1 MTIFKATAVMALG
14 TVVSRVTGLIRNLLV
29 VAALGTAIFA
39 DTFNVANT
47 IPTIL
52 YILLIGGA
60 LNSVF
65 VPQLVR
71 SMKEDRD
78 GGAAFASRLL
88 TATAVFL
95 GAITIV
101 AVLVAPLLVRLY
113 AGKFASV
120 GFEHEYA
127 LTVTFARYCLPQIF
141 FLGLFVMFGQVANSR
156 GKFGPMMW
164 APVLNNL
171 VVISSLLIFLKI
183 APHVTSKTISPGEG
197 ALLGL
202 GTTAGVAL
210 QFLVLVP
217 VVTRLNVR
225 LRPRFDWR
233 AGGIGHSSRLA
244 FWTFC
249 FVLVNQIGY
258 LIVVNIATAASVKA
272 KALGLSLGV
281 GFTPYANAYLIFILP
296 HSIFTVSLV
305 TALLPRISAAAAD
318 KRVDIV
324 RTEISTALKIIGV
337 ATVPAAFA
345 FLFFGPLMA
354 TVLYAGTDAANARQ
368 IGYVLAGF
376 SLGLIPFSAS
386 HLLLRGFY
394 AFEDTKTPVGIN
406 LILNLVMVG
415 LSIVANLFLP
425 LRWVVV
431 GLAGAFA
438 IAYFVSI
445 NVTLKRLGRRI
456 GPLSGNGILRTHV
469 RLGFAALVAMVPAF
483 AVAQIASSFV
493 GKTALGSL
501 IALAIAGPIFLAL
514 YLYLARRLRVVE
526 VNLLFLRLR
535 ALAGRGMESA

>member
-1 MTIFKATAVMALG
+1 MTIFKSTAVMAVG
-14 TVVSRVTGLIRNLLV
+14 TVVSRITGMIRNLLV

-71 SMKEDRD
+71 SMKEDAD

-88 TATAVFL
+88 TATAVLL
-95 GAITIV
+95 GSITIA
-101 AVLVAPLLVRLY
+101 AVVLAPLLVRLY
-113 AGKFASV
+113 AGKFSSA

-127 LTVTFARYCLPQIF
+127 LTVTFARYCLPQIL

-156 GKFGPMMW
+156 GRFGPMMW

-171 VVISSLLIFLKI
+171 VVISSLLVFLKI
-183 APHVTSKTISPGEG
+183 APHVTTKTITPGET

-217 VVTRLNVR
+217 VVASLKIR

-233 AGGIGHSSRLA
+233 AGGLGHSGRLA

-272 KALGLSLGV
+272 KALGLAIGV
-281 GFTPYANAYLIFILP
+281 GFTPYSNAYLIFILP

-305 TALLPRISAAAAD
+305 TALLPRISAAAAE
-318 KRVDIV
+318 KRVADV
-324 RTEISTALKIIGV
+324 RAEIGTALKVIGV
-337 ATVPAAFA
+337 ATVPSAFA

-394 AFEDTKTPVGIN
+394 AFEDTKSPVGIN
-406 LILNLVMVG
+406 LILNLVMVA
-415 LSIVANLFLP
+415 LSIVANIFLP

-431 GLAGAFA
+431 GLAAAFA

-445 NVTLKRLGRRI
+445 QITAKKLSKRI
-456 GPLSGNGILRTHV
+456 GSLHGSGILRTHV
-469 RLGFAALVAMVPAF
+469 RLGLAGLIAMVPAYS
-483 AVAQIASSFV
+483 IAIVMSSYL
-493 GKTALGSL
+493 GKGALGSSITL
-501 IALAIAGPIFLAL
+501 VVVGPLFFAT

-526 VNLLFLRLR
+526 VQTLLDRLR
-535 ALAGRGMESA
+535 AVSGRGMESA

>member
-1 MTIFKATAVMALG
+1 MTVFRSTAVMAIG
-14 TVVSRVTGLIRNLLV
+14 TVVSRVTGMVRNLLV

-71 SMKEDRD
+71 SMKEDDD
-78 GGAAFASRLL
+78 GGSAFASRLL
-88 TATAVFL
+88 TATAVLL
-95 GAITIV
+95 GLITIA

-113 AGKFASV
+113 AGKFASA
-120 GFEHEYA
+120 GFEHEFA
-127 LTVTFARYCLPQIF
+127 LTVTFARYCLPQIL

-171 VVISSLLIFLKI
+171 VVISSLLIFLKV
-183 APHVTSKTISPGEG
+183 APNVTAKTITPGESV
-197 ALLGL
+197 LLGL

-217 VVTRLNVR
+217 VVAKLKIK

-233 AGGIGHSSRLA
+233 GGGLGHSSRLA

-272 KALGLSLGV
+272 KALGLAIGV
-281 GFTPYANAYLIFILP
+281 GFTPYANAYLIFVLP

-305 TALLPRISAAAAD
+305 TALLPRISAAAAE
-318 KRVDIV
+318 KRIDDV
-324 RTEISTALKIIGV
+324 RDEIGSALKIIGV
-337 ATVPAAFA
+337 ATVPAAIA

-376 SLGLIPFSAS
+376 GLGLIPFSAS

-394 AFEDTKTPVGIN
+394 AFEDTKSPVGIN
-406 LILNLVMVG
+406 VILNIVTVA
-415 LSIVANLFLP
+415 LSIVANIFLP

-445 NVTLKRLGRRI
+445 RITLSRLGRHI
-456 GPLSGNGILRTHV
+456 GSLKGRGILRTHI
-469 RLGFAALVAMVPAF
+469 RLALASLIAMVPAYAAATGIIVVAGRG
-483 AVAQIASSFV
+483 AV
-493 GKTALGSL
+493 G
-501 IALAIAGPIFLAL
+501 ALAALSVAGPIFLGS
-514 YLYLARRLRVVE
+514 YLFLARLLRVSE
-526 VNLLFLRLR
+526 VHHLFGRIR
-535 ALAGRGMESA
+535 ALTGRGMEST

>member
-1 MTIFKATAVMALG
+1 MTVFRSTAVMALG
-14 TVVSRVTGLIRNLLV
+14 TVVSRVTGMVRNLLV

-71 SMKEDRD
+71 SMKENED

-88 TATAVFL
+88 TATAVLL
-95 GAITIV
+95 GAITII

-113 AGKFASV
+113 AGKFTSV

-156 GKFGPMMW
+156 GRFGPMMW

-183 APHVTSKTISPGEG
+183 APHVTTKTITSGES

-210 QFLVLVP
+210 QFFVLVP
-217 VVTRLNVR
+217 VVASLKLK

-233 AGGIGHSSRLA
+233 SGGIGHSGRLA

-272 KALGLSLGV
+272 KALGLALGV
-281 GFTPYANAYLIFILP
+281 GFTPYANAYLIFVLP

-318 KRVDIV
+318 KHVDAV
-324 RTEISTALKIIGV
+324 RNEISTALKMIGV

-354 TVLYAGTDAANARQ
+354 TVLYAGTDPANARQ

-394 AFEDTKTPVGIN
+394 AFEDTKSPVGIN
-406 LILNLVMVG
+406 LILNLVMVA
-415 LSIVANLFLP
+415 LSIVAHFFLP

-445 NVTLKRLGRRI
+445 RITVNKLGKRI
-456 GPLSGNGILRTHV
+456 GSLSGNGIMRTHV
-469 RLGFAALVAMVPAF
+469 RLGFASLVAMAPAY
-483 AVAQIASSFV
+483 VIARTVSSFA
-493 GKTALGSL
+493 GKGALGSL
-501 IALAIAGPIFLAL
+501 VSLVISGPIFLAI
-514 YLYLARRLRVVE
+514 YLFLARRLRVAE
-526 VNLLFLRLR
+526 VNLLFTRLR

>member
-1 MTIFKATAVMALG
+1 MTIYRSTAVMATG
-14 TVVSRVTGLIRNLLV
+14 TVVSRITGMIRNLLV

-71 SMKEDRD
+71 SMKEDED

-88 TATAVFL
+88 TATAVLL
-95 GAITIV
+95 GFITLV
-101 AVLVAPLLVRLY
+101 AVLIAPLLVRLY
-113 AGKFASV
+113 ASKFATV

-127 LTVTFARYCLPQIF
+127 LTVTFARYCLPQIL

-156 GKFGPMMW
+156 DKFGPMMW

-183 APHVTSKTISPGEG
+183 APHATTKTITQGES

-217 VVTRLNVR
+217 VVASLKVR

-233 AGGIGHSSRLA
+233 GGGLGHSSRLA

-272 KALGLSLGV
+272 KALGLAVGV
-281 GFTPYANAYLIFILP
+281 GFTPYANAYLIFVLP

-305 TALLPRISAAAAD
+305 TALLPRISAAAAE
-318 KRVDIV
+318 KRIDVV
-324 RTEISTALKIIGV
+324 RSEISTALKMIGV

-354 TVLYAGTDAANARQ
+354 TVLYAGTDPVNARQ

-394 AFEDTKTPVGIN
+394 AFEDTKSPVGIN
-406 LILNLVMVG
+406 VILNLVMVA
-415 LSIVANLFLP
+415 LSIIANIFLP

-445 NVTLKRLGRRI
+445 RITIKKLGKRI
-456 GPLSGNGILRTHV
+456 GPLSGNGILRTHL
-469 RLGFAALVAMVPAF
+469 RLALASLAAMVPAYL
-483 AVAQIASSFV
+483 VAYVLTSLA
-493 GKTALGSL
+493 GRGALGSL
-501 IALAIAGPIFLAL
+501 IALAVAGPLFLAI
-514 YLYLARRLRVVE
+514 YLFLAHRLRVVE
-526 VNLLFLRLR
+526 VQMLFGRLR
-535 ALAGRGMESA
+535 SLVGRGMESA

>member
-1 MTIFKATAVMALG
+1 MTIFQSTAVMAAG
-14 TVVSRVTGLIRNLLV
+14 TVVSRVTGMIRNLLV

-71 SMKEDRD
+71 SMKEDED

-95 GAITIV
+95 GFITVV
-101 AVLVAPLLVRLY
+101 AVFIAPLLVRLY
-113 AGKFASV
+113 AGKFGSV
-120 GFEHEYA
+120 GFEREYQ
-127 LTVTFARYCLPQIF
+127 LTIIFARYALPQIF
-141 FLGLFVMFGQVANSR
+141 FLGLFVMLSQVANSR

-171 VVISSLLIFLKI
+171 VVITTLLIFLKI
-183 APHVTSKTISPGEG
+183 APHVTTRTITPGEK

-202 GTTAGVAL
+202 GATGGVAL
-210 QFLVLVP
+210 QFLVLIP
-217 VVTRLNVR
+217 VVASLKIP

-233 AGGIGHSSRLA
+233 SGGLSHSSRLA

-272 KALGLSLGV
+272 KALGLAIGV

-305 TALLPRISAAAAD
+305 TALLPRISAAAAA
-318 KRVDIV
+318 KRVDVV
-324 RTEISTALKIIGV
+324 RREISTALKIIGV

-354 TVLYAGTDAANARQ
+354 TVLYAGTNPANARQ

-376 SLGLIPFSAS
+376 ALGLIPFSAS

-406 LILNLVMVG
+406 LILNIVMVA
-415 LSIVANLFLP
+415 LSVIANIFLP

-431 GLAGAFA
+431 GLAAAFA

-445 NVTLKRLGRRI
+445 RITLKRLSKRI
-456 GPLSGNGILRTHV
+456 GSLKGDGVLRTHM
-469 RLGFAALVAMVPAF
+469 RLGLASLTAMVPAF
-483 AVAQIASSFV
+483 VIAKISTAAFGQGAKGSF
-493 GKTALGSL
+493 
-501 IALAIAGPIFLAL
+501 IALSIAGPIFLAL
-514 YLYLARRLRVVE
+514 YLFLARRFRVVE
-526 VNLLFLRLR
+526 VETLMGRLR
-535 ALAGRGMESA
+535 SVVRRGMEST

>member
-1 MTIFKATAVMALG
+1 MTVFRSTAVMAVG
-14 TVVSRVTGLIRNLLV
+14 TVVSRITGMVRNLLV

-71 SMKEDRD
+71 SMNEDDD

-88 TATAVFL
+88 TATAILL
-95 GAITIV
+95 GAITV
-101 AVLVAPLLVRLY
+101 AAVLLAPLLVRIY
-113 AGKFASV
+113 ASKFSSV

-127 LTVTFARYCLPQIF
+127 LTVVFARYCLPQIF

-156 GKFGPMMW
+156 DRFGPMMW

-171 VVISSLLIFLKI
+171 VVISSLLVFLKI
-183 APHVTSKTISPGEG
+183 APHVTSRTITSGET

-202 GTTAGVAL
+202 GTTTGVAL
-210 QFLVLVP
+210 QFLILVP
-217 VVTRLNVR
+217 VVVGLKVR
-225 LRPRFDWR
+225 LKPRFDWR
-233 AGGIGHSSRLA
+233 GGGIGHSSRLA

-258 LIVVNIATAASVKA
+258 LVVVNIATAASVKA
-272 KALGLSLGV
+272 KALGLVLGV
-281 GFTPYANAYLIFILP
+281 GFTTYANAYLIFVLP

-318 KRVDIV
+318 KRIEEV
-324 RTEISTALKIIGV
+324 RNEISTALKMIGV
-337 ATVPAAFA
+337 ATVPAAIA
-345 FLFFGPLMA
+345 FLSFGPLIA
-354 TVLYAGTDAANARQ
+354 TVLYAGTDPVNARQ

-376 SLGLIPFSAS
+376 SLGLIPFSAN

-406 LILNLVMVG
+406 LILNTVMVV
-415 LSIVANLFLP
+415 LSLIAHFFLP

-438 IAYFVSI
+438 LAYFVSI
-445 NVTLKRLGRRI
+445 RVTLKRLGKHI
-456 GPLSGNGILRTHV
+456 GSIGGSGILRTHV
-469 RLGFAALVAMVPAF
+469 RLGLASVLAMIPAY
-483 AVAQIASSFV
+483 AIAHILGTFI
-493 GKTALGSL
+493 GKGALGSL
-501 IALAIAGPIFLAL
+501 LTLAVSGPTFLGL
-514 YLYLARRLRVVE
+514 YLLLARKLRIVE
-526 VNLLFLRLR
+526 VDLLFVRLR
-535 ALAGRGMESA
+535 AITRRGMDSA

>member
-1 MTIFKATAVMALG
+1 MTIFQSTAVMAAG
-14 TVVSRVTGLIRNLLV
+14 TVVSRVTGLVRNLLV

-71 SMKEDRD
+71 SMKEDED

-95 GAITIV
+95 GFITVV
-101 AVLVAPLLVRLY
+101 AVLIAPLLVRLY
-113 AGKFASV
+113 AGKFGSV
-120 GFEHEYA
+120 GFEHEYQ
-127 LTVTFARYCLPQIF
+127 LTIIFARYCLPQIF
-141 FLGLFVMFGQVANSR
+141 FLGLFVMLSQVANSR

-164 APVLNNL
+164 APVLNNF
-171 VVISSLLIFLKI
+171 VVITTLLIFLKI
-183 APHVTSKTISPGEG
+183 APHVTTRTITPGEK

-202 GTTAGVAL
+202 GTTGGVAL
-210 QFLVLVP
+210 QFLVLIP
-217 VVTRLNVR
+217 VVASLKIS

-233 AGGIGHSSRLA
+233 SGGLGHSSRLA

-272 KALGLSLGV
+272 KALGLAIGV

-305 TALLPRISAAAAD
+305 TALLPRISAAAAA
-318 KRVDIV
+318 KRVDVV
-324 RTEISTALKIIGV
+324 RREISTALKIIGV

-354 TVLYAGTDAANARQ
+354 TVLYAGTNAANARQ

-376 SLGLIPFSAS
+376 ALGLIPFSAS

-406 LILNLVMVG
+406 LILNTVMVA
-415 LSIVANLFLP
+415 LSIIANIFLP

-431 GLAGAFA
+431 GLAAAFA

-445 NVTLKRLGRRI
+445 RITLKKLSKRI
-456 GPLSGNGILRTHV
+456 GSLKGDGILRTHA
-469 RLGFAALVAMVPAF
+469 RLGLASFIAMVPAF
-483 AVAQIASSFV
+483 VIAKLSTTAFGQGAMGSF
-493 GKTALGSL
+493 
-501 IALAIAGPIFLAL
+501 IALSIAGPIFLAL
-514 YLYLARRLRVVE
+514 YLFLARRFRVVE
-526 VNLLFLRLR
+526 VQTLIGRLGSVVR
-535 ALAGRGMESA
+535 RGMEST

>member
-1 MTIFKATAVMALG
+1 MTISQSTAVMALG
-14 TVVSRVTGLIRNLLV
+14 TTISRVTGMIRNLLV

-71 SMKEDRD
+71 SMKEDED

-88 TATAVFL
+88 TATAVLL
-95 GAITIV
+95 GFITIV
-101 AVLVAPLLVRLY
+101 AVLIAPLLVRLY
-113 AGKFASV
+113 AGKFASI
-120 GFEHEYA
+120 GFEHEYE
-127 LTVTFARYCLPQIF
+127 LTITFARYCLPQIF
-141 FLGLFVMFGQVANSR
+141 FLGLFVMLGQVANSR

-171 VVISSLLIFLKI
+171 VVISTLLIFLKI
-183 APHVTSKTISPGEG
+183 APHITTRTITPGES

-210 QFLVLVP
+210 QFLVLIP
-217 VVTRLNVR
+217 VVASLNLR
-225 LRPRFDWR
+225 LRPKFDWR
-233 AGGIGHSSRLA
+233 SGGLGHSSRLA

-272 KALGLSLGV
+272 KALGLAIGV
-281 GFTPYANAYLIFILP
+281 GFTPYANAFLIFVLP

-318 KRVDIV
+318 NRVDVV
-324 RTEISTALKIIGV
+324 RREISTALKMIGV

-386 HLLLRGFY
+386 YLLLRGFY
-394 AFEDTKTPVGIN
+394 AFEDTKSPVGIY
-406 LILNLVMVG
+406 LILNLVMVA

-431 GLAGAFA
+431 GLAAAFA

-445 NVTLKRLGRRI
+445 RVTLMRLSKRI
-456 GPLSGNGILRTHV
+456 GSLSRGGILRTHV
-469 RLGFAALVAMVPAF
+469 RLGLASLTAIVPAY
-483 AVAQIASSFV
+483 AIARVSTSFF
-493 GKTALGSL
+493 GSGALGSL
-501 IALAIAGPIFLAL
+501 IALSVAGPIFLAL
-514 YLYLARRLRVVE
+514 YLYLAHRLRVVE
-526 VNLLFLRLR
+526 IQTLMGRFR
-535 ALAGRGMESA
+535 AVVGRGMEST

>member
-1 MTIFKATAVMALG
+1 MAVG
-14 TVVSRVTGLIRNLLV
+14 TLVSRATGLIRNLLV

-71 SMKEDRD
+71 SMKEDED

-88 TATAVFL
+88 TATAVL
-95 GAITIV
+95 LSLITVV
-101 AVLVAPLLVRLY
+101 AVLIAPLLVRLY
-113 AGKFASV
+113 AGKFTTP
-120 GFEHEYA
+120 GFEHEYT
-127 LTVTFARYCLPQIF
+127 LTVAFARYCLPQIL

-156 GKFGPMMW
+156 GRFGPMMW

-171 VVISSLLIFLKI
+171 VVISSLLIFLRI
-183 APHVTSKTISPGEG
+183 APDVTTKSISTGET

-202 GTTAGVAL
+202 GTTVGVAL

-217 VVTRLNVR
+217 VVTNLKIK

-233 AGGIGHSSRLA
+233 GGGLGHSTRLA

-258 LIVVNIATAASVKA
+258 LVVVNIATAASVKA
-272 KALGLSLGV
+272 RALDLAVGV
-281 GFTPYANAYLIFILP
+281 GFTPYANAYLIFVLP

-305 TALLPRISAAAAD
+305 TALLPKISAAASE
-318 KRVDIV
+318 KRTDDI
-324 RTEISTALKIIGV
+324 RTEIATGLKTIGV

-354 TVLYAGTDAANARQ
+354 TVLYAGTDPANARQ

-376 SLGLIPFSAS
+376 ALGLIPFSAS

-394 AFEDTKTPVGIN
+394 ALEDTRTPVGIN
-406 LILNLVMVG
+406 VILNLVMVA
-415 LSIVANLFLP
+415 LSILASLVLP
-425 LRWVVV
+425 LEWVVV
-431 GLAGAFA
+431 GLAAAFT
-438 IAYFVSI
+438 ISYFVSI
-445 NVTLKRLGRRI
+445 RITSTKLGKKI
-456 GPLSGNGILRTHV
+456 GHLSGQGILRTHL
-469 RLGFAALVAMVPAF
+469 RLMLASMIAIIPAF
-483 AVAQIASSFV
+483 LVSTVLTSIF
-493 GKTALGSL
+493 GHGALGS
-501 IALAIAGPIFLAL
+501 FLAL
-514 YLYLARRLRVVE
+514 ALAGPLFLGAYLLLARRLRVTE
-526 VNLLFLRLR
+526 VQTLMERVR
-535 ALAGRGMESA
+535 ALAGRGMESI